1 MSLISLLVTDP
12 RAPSMSLKILE
23 FPDEDVLP
31 IGYSIT
37 IVCTSNLSKED
48 NGRHKNAQPY
58 YMQYYYN
65 KDYDDYLKT
74 CCCDRED
81 SKVCTFFIQNASESH
96 SGIYDCV
103 SENLLECTIDTLTLS
118 FKGKSRSLR
127 CMLS

>member
-1 MSLISLLVTDP
+1 
-12 RAPSMSLKILE
+12 MSLKILE

-65 KDYDDYLKT
+65 KYYDDYLKT

-81 SKVCTFFIQNASESH
+81 SKVCTFFIQNARESH

-127 CMLS
+127 CILS